1 MDECRGL
8 GIGPRLAVV
17 HAARFPNTTSG
28 GTGHEIN
35 LALPQIN
42 RSPFIHAA
50 VLGRE
55 PAVGAFAR
63 QQCPRI
69 ALVLAAQNV
78 LPRDERILG
87 PVRRVRSKNPRT
99 GIGLAHPR
107 DRHAKKARIVLW
119 LDQRGAA
126 PRVAVVIRRA
136 KPDRGVFVPSLFPA
150 VFAGNRLGA
159 ESVNALAPPWDQ
171 RDEPVL
177 TVINVKRN
185 RRAFPRFAVVAGAV
199 GDHVVHLPAA
209 GGVMVS
215 LRKHQQQ
222 IPLRGAHAA
231 CLKETPKPLLRRV
244 QNLAFE
250 DSMAQQTKLLVGN
263 QAARRFGESDVK
275 RGFHPNRKFTDK
287 RAFGIDLMRP
297 TQKPGQRQSC
307 KEKWT
312 NPFHCAETL
321 NSIVPYF
328 KWIQPISPLG

>member
-1 MDECRGL
+1 M
-8 GIGPRLAVV
+8 
-17 HAARFPNTTSG
+17 
-28 GTGHEIN
+28 
-35 LALPQIN
+35 
-42 RSPFIHAA
+42 
-50 VLGRE
+50 
-55 PAVGAFAR
+55 
-63 QQCPRI
+63 
-69 ALVLAAQNV
+69 
-78 LPRDERILG
+78 
-87 PVRRVRSKNPRT
+87 
-99 GIGLAHPR
+99 
-107 DRHAKKARIVLW
+107 
-119 LDQRGAA
+119 
-126 PRVAVVIRRA
+126 
-136 KPDRGVFVPSLFPA
+136 PSLFPA

-287 RAFGIDLMRP
+287 PAFCIDLMRP
-297 TQKPGQRQSC
+297 TQKPGQRQSG

-312 NPFHCAETL
+312 NPFHYGD
-321 NSIVPYF
+321 P
-328 KWIQPISPLG
+328 